1 MGGEGWDFVI
11 INEDGLLVR
20 RDTGEVVGR
29 VVEGTLDRPV
39 RSVSGD
45 SSGLNRRGVL
55 VVGVR
60 PVDGRDRGFEDFVAR
75 VEGVLLKHG
84 VRFHRSQVEELAFKL
99 RAIGVRSVDKV
110 LDCVLDAGCNMFNP
124 GLRTRVERAF
134 EEVFGSGS
142 LLRVQIAGELRRGG
156 FDGLLGVDE
165 VYAVYREL
173 SRLLQEL
180 REDGL
185 FRGGVYVVT
194 LIRAAIVDLVLRG
207 FGPGE
212 VVDAERYIRD
222 VVHWER
228 ALELLRRLRGLQYYL
243 RRSMQASNSTS

>member
-1 MGGEGWDFVI
+1 MGSCAGDDFVT
-11 INEDGLLVR
+11 INEDGFLVR

-39 RSVSGD
+39 RPVLGD
-45 SSGLNRRGVL
+45 LGGLNRRGVL

-60 PVDGRDRGFEDFVAR
+60 MSSRDRGFDDFVAR
-75 VEGVLLKHG
+75 VEGVLLRHG
-84 VRFHRSQVEELAFKL
+84 VKFHRSQVEELARRL

-110 LDCVLDAGCNMFNP
+110 LDCVLDAGCNMFSP

-134 EEVFGSGS
+134 EEVFGPSS
-142 LLRVQIAGELRRGG
+142 LVRVQIAGELRRGG
-156 FDGLLGVDE
+156 FDGLLGVEE

-173 SRLLQEL
+173 SRLLREL

-243 RRSMQASNSTS
+243 RRSMQVSNSTS